1 MTQPPKDN
9 FVVNRIKAFKY
20 AFKGAWLLR
29 KEASIQVQ
37 LGCALVV
44 TILGFVADLSTTEW
58 CIQLL
63 AIGLVLAIEG
73 LNTAIERIADF
84 IHPEYHEK
92 IGIIKDVSAGAVT
105 FAAVIAA
112 IIGFIIYIPKL
123 F

>member
-37 LGCALVV
+37 LGCALAV
-44 TILGFVADLSTTEW
+44 TILGFILDISTTEW

-63 AIGLVLAIEG
+63 AIALVLATEG
-73 LNTAIERIADF
+73 LNTAVERIADF
-84 IHPEYHEK
+84 IHPDYHEK